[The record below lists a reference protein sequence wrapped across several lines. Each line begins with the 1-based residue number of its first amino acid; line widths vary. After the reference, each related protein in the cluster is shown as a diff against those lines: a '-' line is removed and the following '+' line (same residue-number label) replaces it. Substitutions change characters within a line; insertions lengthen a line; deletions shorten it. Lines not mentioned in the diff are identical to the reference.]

1 MLLTSRA
8 MLAAVSIALS
18 APFAM
23 AQSLGD
29 LDRLTTA
36 TWHLAVSPSDDLD
49 AFGSQARDHYPRA
62 TVTDQT
68 AQTLTGW
75 EDVATHWRVELLQFS
90 VQDSIDC
97 LGITVGGLVR
107 LRGVADHAIPDAL
120 APFRTGGLI
129 AAPRDDA
136 VTYRMCTGIV
146 HPPGDFA
153 DYDIW
158 ARWLGEVEI
167 TFAASGLVITHAS
180 ASGWDGY
187 VAGHLERD
195 QIACDQPT
203 CIAFA
208 APYAVA
214 LRDLGTAQTAITIGA
229 FARAH

>member
-1 MLLTSRA
+1 

-18 APFAM
+18 APLAM

-49 AFGSQARDHYPRA
+49 TFSTQVHDHYPRA
-62 TVTDQT
+62 TVTDET
-68 AQTLTGW
+68 THTLTGW
-75 EDVATHWRVELLQFS
+75 EDVATHWRVDLLQFS
-90 VQDSIDC
+90 LQDSIDC
-97 LGITVGGLVR
+97 LDITAGGLAR
-107 LRGVADHAIPDAL
+107 LRGSTGAAIPDAL
-120 APFRTGGLI
+120 APFHAGGLI
-129 AAPRDDA
+129 AAPPEDA
-136 VTYRMCTGIV
+136 VAYRLCTGIV
-146 HPPGDFA
+146 HPPSDFA
-153 DYDIW
+153 DYDTW
-158 ARWLGEVEI
+158 ARWLGRIET
-167 TFAASGLVITHAS
+167 TFTASGLVTTHAS

-195 QIACDQPT
+195 GTACDQPT

-229 FARAH
+229 FARAR